1 MKEFFPL
8 KQRFVIKSGD
18 MLKYK
23 IALSIL
29 AIAACFALTSFQ
41 EKDATTG
48 PADEIQWVTLDEAQ
62 ELNKKEPRKIFIDIY
77 TTWCG
82 PCKMMD
88 KKTFANPEVVNYVN
102 EHYYAVKLNGEGKE
116 KVSIFGDT
124 FTEAELA
131 YSFRVQGYP
140 SLVFINE
147 KLQPYEP
154 VAGYIPAKH
163 FIQMLKQ
170 FKESS

>member
-1 MKEFFPL
+1 MREFFPI
-8 KQRFVIKSGD
+8 KQRFVIKIRE
-18 MLKYK
+18 MYKYK
-23 IALSIL
+23 VPLSIL
-29 AIAACFALTSFQ
+29 AIAVCFALSSFQ
-41 EKDATTG
+41 EKDE
-48 PADEIQWVTLDEAQ
+48 PKESENQIRWVTLDEAQ

-77 TTWCG
+77 ATWCG

-88 KKTFANPEVVNYVN
+88 KKTFANAEVVNYVN

-116 KVSIFGDT
+116 QVTIFGDT

-131 YSFRVQGYP
+131 YSFKVQGYP

-147 KLQPYEP
+147 KMQPYEP
-154 VAGYIPAKH
+154 VAGFIPAKH
-163 FIQMLKQ
+163 FMQMLKQ